1 MDGRADGELSMVFIS
16 APAGS
21 AVPQPVERVVCRTD
35 GDELRLMHALDAFE
49 ARRIA
54 AEWSRGYFG
63 ANPGRVI
70 VFTRGTE

>member
-1 MDGRADGELSMVFIS
+1 MVFIS

-21 AVPQPVERVVCRTD
+21 AVPQPMERVVCRAD
-35 GDELRLMHALDAFE
+35 GDELRLVHALDAFD

-54 AEWSRGYFG
+54 AEWSRGFFG

-70 VFTRGTE
+70 SFERGTE